1 MPTAAPRIP
10 LRLAAGLAL
19 AIILDTAVQL
29 LWKSAVADV
38 PPASSLPFTVEAIM
52 QQPMFI
58 VVGIL
63 MIVQLVN
70 WLKVLGNADL
80 SYAKPITSLSYVTV
94 TVLSVVL
101 LGETIH
107 PVQIAGIVIVIAGVW
122 LISQTGHSSR
132 PVKGAGR

>member
-1 MPTAAPRIP
+1 MSTAAPRIP
-10 LRLAAGLAL
+10 IRLAVGLAL
-19 AIILDTAVQL
+19 AIALDTAVQL

-38 PPASSLPFTVEAIM
+38 PPATSMSFTVEAVL

-58 VVGIL
+58 VVGVL
-63 MIVQLVN
+63 MIVQLIN

-94 TVLSVVL
+94 SVGSVVL

-107 PVQIAGIVIVIAGVW
+107 PLQIAGILIVIAGVW
-122 LISQTGHSSR
+122 LISQTGHS
-132 PVKGAGR
+132 GARKETEDR